1 MDEKSITESME
12 KIQQQYYNNNN
23 KNSFF
28 KKSQKIDCATQLCQ
42 SPDFHL
48 ETAIKNTVFILP
60 DSNRIFFNY
69 GIFKYYGN
77 PENYE
82 VIVNYIL
89 SLILL
94 CISKDSGFEFHVNLQ
109 SFTISAAER
118 YKPAIQIFITKCLA
132 NNTEFSK
139 LLTKMCVYN
148 TPSLINDISRLLKP
162 MMDAAIT
169 NKIQFYSKSETPEEI
184 QNIIENQKN

>member
-1 MDEKSITESME
+1 MNQQEIFESME
-12 KIQQQYYNNNN
+12 NFKNKYYNQNT
-23 KNSFF
+23 KNSLF
-28 KKSQKIDCATQLCQ
+28 KKSQKLDCAVQLCK

-48 ETAIKNTVFILP
+48 ETAIKNTIFIMS

-69 GIFKYYGN
+69 EIFKYYGN

-82 VIVNYIL
+82 AIVNYIL

-94 CISKDSGFEFHVNLQ
+94 CISKYESFEFHANIQ

-118 YKPAIQIFITKCLA
+118 YKPVIQLFITKCLA

-139 LLTKMCVYN
+139 LLTKLCVYN
-148 TPSLINDISRLLKP
+148 SPSLMNDISRLLRP
-162 MMDAAIT
+162 MMDSAII
-169 NKIQFYSKSETPEEI
+169 NKIYFYSKLETPEEI
-184 QNIIENQKN
+184 KNILQNQKN